1 MKKRGTGFACSAQ
14 GANYHFGHE
23 DKATVELRVLADDSL
38 LIRTAAS
45 DLGQGLEAVLVN
57 IASLALDGYPAARIR
72 WEGSNTTAPEAGG
85 TGASRQSTVTGNA
98 LYQACENLKE
108 LLRPVAAELLNS
120 PPAEIRFEGETVSGA
135 GASIPLREAFE
146 AAREM
151 GMALAVQGSYTA
163 PRTTALSPDGKGFPI
178 NQFGYGAHIA
188 EVEVDTVTGEVTV
201 LRVQA
206 FHDAGTV
213 LNPIGA
219 AAQVEG
225 AAVMGMGF
233 ALFEDY
239 LLSEGKPVNVG
250 FTNYIIPSASD
261 TPQVDVHFLN
271 YQAAF
276 GKLGVKGLAEAPTTT
291 IAPAIINAIYD
302 AAGVRITHLPAT
314 PERVLDALDEME
326 RTE

>member
-1 MKKRGTGFACSAQ
+1 MKKRGIGFACSAQ

-23 DKATVELRVLADDSL
+23 DKATAELRVLPDDTL
-38 LIRTAAS
+38 LIRSAAS

-57 IASLALDGYPAARIR
+57 IASLALDGYPADRIR
-72 WEGSNTTAPEAGG
+72 WEGSNTGAPEAGG

-108 LLRPVAAELLNS
+108 LMRPVAAELLNC
-120 PPAEIRFEGETVSGA
+120 PPADIRFEGGTMGGGGA
-135 GASIPLREAFE
+135 AIPLHEVFQ

-163 PRTTALSPDGKGFPI
+163 PRTTELSPDGKGFPV

-188 EVEVDTVTGEVTV
+188 EVEVDTVTGEVAV
-201 LRVQA
+201 LEVRA

-225 AAVMGMGF
+225 ATVMGMGF

-239 LLSEGKPVNVG
+239 LLSQGKPVNAG
-250 FTNYIIPSASD
+250 FTNYIIPSVSD
-261 TPQVDVHFLN
+261 MPQIDVHFLD
-271 YQAAF
+271 YPATF
-276 GKLGVKGLAEAPTTT
+276 GRLGVKGLAEAPTTT
-291 IAPAIINAIYD
+291 IAPAIINAICE
-302 AAGVRITHLPAT
+302 ATGVRITHLPAT
-314 PERVLDALDEME
+314 PERVLDALDRKEGAE
-326 RTE
+326 